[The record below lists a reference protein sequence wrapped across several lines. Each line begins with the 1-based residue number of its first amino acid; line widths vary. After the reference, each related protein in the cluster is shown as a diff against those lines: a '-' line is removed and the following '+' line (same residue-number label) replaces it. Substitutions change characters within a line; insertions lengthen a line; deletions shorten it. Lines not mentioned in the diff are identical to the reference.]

1 MEKKRE
7 THTTSNRRSCSV
19 LSISHR
25 LCSGI
30 RFALSLSLS
39 SQLGLIRISAS
50 AFSACLSR
58 CLPGGYVFVAVS
70 CCCHVEPAVSLNLA
84 IRRDGFA
91 KLLVQLPEPVYGIRW
106 RSSAIRVL
114 LEAARSYGSVR

>member
-1 MEKKRE
+1 M
-7 THTTSNRRSCSV
+7 
-19 LSISHR
+19 
-25 LCSGI
+25 
-30 RFALSLSLS
+30 
-39 SQLGLIRISAS
+39 
-50 AFSACLSR
+50 
-58 CLPGGYVFVAVS
+58 FVAVS
-70 CCCHVEPAVSLNLA
+70 CCCHVGPAVSWNLA